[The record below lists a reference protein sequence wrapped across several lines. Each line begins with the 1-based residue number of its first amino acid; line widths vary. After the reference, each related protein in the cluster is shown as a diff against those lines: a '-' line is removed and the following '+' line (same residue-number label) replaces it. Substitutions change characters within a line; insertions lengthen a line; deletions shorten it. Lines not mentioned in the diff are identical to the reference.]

1 MEGYLKKWINLLYGW
16 QSRYFIIHEGV
27 LIYCLQKDKPKKG
40 QVHLSICS
48 IRLVPSDPLRIVIN
62 YGMNEMH
69 LRASSV
75 QEKQKWYEALLGHQ
89 EQSSPQRRYSLL
101 QQNNDH
107 PFATLAGAP
116 RMNLN
121 RIHTTLTKIWVA

>member
-1 MEGYLKKWINLLYGW
+1 MEGYLKKWINLIFQW

-62 YGMNEMH
+62 YGMSEMH

-75 QEKQKWYEALLGHQ
+75 QEKQKWYEALIN
-89 EQSSPQRRYSLL
+89 
-101 QQNNDH
+101 QQDTVPSIINSRQPHSNGV
-107 PFATLAGAP
+107 T
-116 RMNLN
+116 RS
-121 RIHTTLTKIWVA
+121 